1 MIKSRTK
8 PAEAFRRFFRTRKLE
23 PAITAV
29 KTRGLGGLYEGLSA
43 VSILSRGEF
52 YLHRVT
58 CLTARK
64 RAVTVL
70 MTAYRHRKAV
80 IAGLLRPMLAAK
92 AFGGASSTSADGVPN
107 NKAAGFRANFSEF

>member
-64 RAVTVL
+64 RAVTV
-70 MTAYRHRKAV
+70 
-80 IAGLLRPMLAAK
+80 
-92 AFGGASSTSADGVPN
+92 
-107 NKAAGFRANFSEF
+107 

>member
-1 MIKSRTK
+1 MIRSRTK

-29 KTRGLGGLYEGLSA
+29 KTRGLGRLYEGLSA
-43 VSILSRGEF
+43 VSILSR
-52 YLHRVT
+52 
-58 CLTARK
+58 LTARK

-92 AFGGASSTSADGVPN
+92 AFWGASSTSADGAPN
-107 NKAAGFRANFSEF
+107 NKAAGFRANFSVF

>member
-1 MIKSRTK
+1 MIRSRTK

-29 KTRGLGGLYEGLSA
+29 KTRGLGRLYEGLSA
-43 VSILSRGEF
+43 VSVLSRGEF

-92 AFGGASSTSADGVPN
+92 AFY
-107 NKAAGFRANFSEF
+107 